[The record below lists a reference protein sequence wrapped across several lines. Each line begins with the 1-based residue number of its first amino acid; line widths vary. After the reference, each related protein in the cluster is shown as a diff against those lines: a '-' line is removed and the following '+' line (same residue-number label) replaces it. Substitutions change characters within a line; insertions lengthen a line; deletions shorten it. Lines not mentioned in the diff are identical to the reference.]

1 MQKKTISYLSKLA
14 VPIQSK
20 GRFFKEAK
28 TTLRN
33 DFQRDRDRIIH
44 STAFRRLKHKTQV
57 FVNTS
62 GDHFRTRITHS
73 LEVSQIARTLA
84 KFFNLNEDLSETL
97 SLAHDLGHTPFGHA
111 GEESLNNCWCAP
123 MCVGA
128 RQGSPEVAP
137 KSSFN
142 KFPQKISPPPKQNK
156 HNFVPHKLKIRKNY

>member
-1 MQKKTISYLSKLA
+1 MQKKTMSNLSKLA

-20 GRFFKEAK
+20 GRFFKEIK
-28 TTLRN
+28 TNLRN

-111 GEESLNNCWCAP
+111 GE
-123 MCVGA
+123 
-128 RQGSPEVAP
+128 
-137 KSSFN
+137 
-142 KFPQKISPPPKQNK
+142 
-156 HNFVPHKLKIRKNY
+156 